1 MAFITT
7 AARSELIAL
16 YVAMFKAAPGAH
28 NLTDMV
34 TAYEAGGTT
43 NTIAKTLAAK
53 ADYATVYPGFTTAQ
67 EFSASLVA
75 TLLGSDVTAAITTWA
90 TDYVVGLLNA
100 GQSRADATV
109 TAVKALRA
117 TTNTEFTVAQ
127 ATLANE
133 VDVASYY
140 SMTKG
145 LGTATT
151 TLATLQGVIAGIT
164 SVAATVAAA
173 KASADVVA
181 VVPGL
186 PFTLT
191 TGVDALNGTA
201 GNDTFNA
208 ITKDATPAIGF
219 TSLDTLDGGDGNDS
233 LLLSFTGVVN
243 TTTAV
248 ATSVKNIETAA
259 ITAAGT
265 VTTDTTAWAGL
276 TTLTT
281 AGIAGNSTTAAS
293 TTAVTA
299 VDSALAAGALSVLG
313 GSSVLA
319 TATAQ
324 AAGTITVGSAAAAPT
339 GAVTVVASGS
349 HVAGAN
355 NTLGAIA
362 VTGGSSVSVT
372 QTTGIT
378 AAQTAAASTNATAVS
393 TAGGNY
399 TETLSAVT
407 VQGTSLTKSVTVAQ
421 DAAVAVKAYVAGTA
435 AVYTVAGKI
444 GVANGAVTVTDLN
457 TAGKD
462 DSIAALTLNN
472 FGASTFTGNAL
483 TTLNTTNTGTSL
495 TLGISQS
502 AGNKTA
508 APTTLTIN
516 ASGSTGVITDN
527 GDQYTT
533 INVVSTG
540 TSATL
545 GGLDFSN
552 ATSIAASGTG
562 TTTISA
568 ATDLGKVASI
578 TSTGGGLTY
587 TPVLGNSVAFSG
599 GAGKESIS
607 LGATT
612 KAINLGDGDNT
623 VTVSADFGTGGSVT
637 VGSSAVDVLRGTGT
651 ALASVSAS
659 NAFEAK
665 ITGFDRLAI
674 LTDGGT
680 INMANLDDINYV
692 TLPTTAGLTTVL
704 QAMGN
709 NATVIQGTAGS
720 TSTTI
725 ALQNDT
731 SSDTVNYTLSSEAG
745 VTAAALV
752 TSGFETVSITST
764 ETAVSNPLDNTSA
777 ATVAVNTIGTLTDA
791 EATTVVV
798 SGNAG
803 LTITTFAGVKVTSF
817 DASAKTR
824 GGVTYTTGALDTA
837 ATLKGG
843 AGNDVF
849 NANAATKAIAFSGAA
864 GDDTFTSSVAA
875 DSVDGGTGKD
885 TYALGTLTEL
895 AGTGTT
901 DGAVINLGATALAA
915 SDIWALTARFVATPQ
930 ASTGVAAGSAVSVF
944 SNESSTNAGVVDTL
958 TGMENATGNA
968 GIDYIMG
975 SAETNVLDG
984 AAGVDYLNGGD
995 GDDYLTGGAAA
1006 DVDTHIGGTGNDTLT
1021 MVGGDA
1027 DIYVET
1033 TTGGTDTLLV
1043 TAAGLSTAAIKSGA
1057 TVAAGIANAAG
1068 LALVG
1073 IEQIVTTTG
1082 GNTTILG
1089 AQITGQAINIAESAA
1104 GATALI
1110 VTAVGAGTT
1119 DLSKLTFTTPSY
1131 VNASGVLVTANAITS
1146 ATDTITING
1155 AGTAETI
1162 VGTSLADTFVAGAGI
1177 DVLTGGAGADVF
1189 RFEAL
1194 LDHTGAAGVDAD
1206 SILDFTT
1213 ASDKLNFGITGSGA
1227 GATIKG
1233 LTLVPG
1239 TTTAAAFG
1247 ANTVDATT
1255 VANIADVYTAI
1266 AANVAATGTF
1276 VAAQFAA
1283 SAATAAGIVAK
1294 TITFANGAAAG
1305 QYLVIND
1312 STAGFLAADDI
1323 VIKIVGTVV
1332 AADLTF
1338 TA

>member
-1 MAFITT
+1 MFGTYTT
-7 AARSELIAL
+7 
-16 YVAMFKAAPGAH
+16 
-28 NLTDMV
+28 
-34 TAYEAGGTT
+34 
-43 NTIAKTLAAK
+43 
-53 ADYATVYPGFTTAQ
+53 
-67 EFSASLVA
+67 
-75 TLLGSDVTAAITTWA
+75 
-90 TDYVVGLLNA
+90 
-100 GQSRADATV
+100 DATFG
-109 TAVKALRA
+109 A
-117 TTNTEFTVAQ
+117 
-127 ATLANE
+127 
-133 VDVASYY
+133 
-140 SMTKG
+140 
-145 LGTATT
+145 
-151 TLATLQGVIAGIT
+151 
-164 SVAATVAAA
+164 AATAWNTKVAAA
-173 KASADVVA
+173 VA
-181 VVPGL
+181 YTGATNVAIGTVNAAGSGSI
-186 PFTLT
+186 FQLT
-191 TGVDALNGTA
+191 AGVDDLPGTA

-208 ITKDATPAIGF
+208 VTKDATPAIGF
-219 TSLDTLDGGDGNDS
+219 TSLDKIDGGAGNDS
-233 LLLSFTGVVN
+233 LLLSFTGAVN

-265 VTTDTTAWAGL
+265 VTADTTAWTGL

-313 GSSVLA
+313 GSSVLV

-324 AAGTITVGSAAAAPT
+324 AAGTVTVGSAAAAPT
-339 GAVTVVASGS
+339 GDVTVVASGS

-362 VTGGSSVSVT
+362 VTGGSSISVT

-378 AAQTAAASTNATAVS
+378 ASQIAAASTNANTVS
-393 TAGGNY
+393 AGAGAGAGNY

-407 VQGTSLTKSVTVAQ
+407 VQGTSATKSVTVAQ
-421 DAAVAVKAYVAGTA
+421 DAAVAVVKYTA
-435 AVYTVAGKI
+435 PTASVYAVTGKI

-457 TAGKD
+457 TVGKD

-562 TTTISA
+562 TTTITA
-568 ATDLGKVASI
+568 ATDLAKVTSI

-587 TPVLGNSVAFSG
+587 TPVLGNTVAFSG

-637 VGSSAVDVLRGTGT
+637 VGSGVDVLRGTGT
-651 ALASVSAS
+651 ALASLSGS
-659 NAFEAK
+659 NTFEAK

-680 INMANLDDINYV
+680 INLANLDDISYV

-704 QAMGN
+704 QAVGN

-731 SSDTVNYTLSSEAG
+731 SSDTINYTLSSEAG
-745 VTAAALV
+745 VTATTLV
-752 TSGFETVSITST
+752 TSGFETVNITST

-791 EATTVVV
+791 DATTVVV
-798 SGNAG
+798 TGNAG
-803 LTITTFAGVKVTSF
+803 LTINTFTGIKVTSF

-824 GGVTYTTGALDTA
+824 GGVTYTTGALDAA

-849 NANAATKAIAFSGAA
+849 NAAAATKAVTFSGGA
-864 GDDTFTSSVAA
+864 GDDTFTSSIAA
-875 DSVDGGTGKD
+875 DSVDGGTGRD
-885 TYALGTLTEL
+885 TYSLGTLNEL

-901 DGAVINLGATALAA
+901 DGNVVNLGATALTA

-958 TGMENATGNA
+958 TGIENVTGGT

-984 AAGVDYLNGGD
+984 GAGVDYLNGGD
-995 GDDYLTGGAAA
+995 GDDYLHGGAAG
-1006 DVDTHIGGTGNDTLT
+1006 DIDTHIGGTGNDTLT
-1021 MVGGDA
+1021 MVGTQA
-1027 DIYVET
+1027 DIYVES

-1057 TVAAGIANAAG
+1057 TLAAGIANAAG
-1068 LALVG
+1068 AALIG
-1073 IEQIVTTTG
+1073 IEQIVVTSG
-1082 GNTTILG
+1082 GTTTILG
-1089 AQITGQAINIAESAA
+1089 AQITGQAIAIAET
-1104 GATALI
+1104 GVGTTPLI
-1110 VTAVGAGTT
+1110 VTAVAGGTT

-1131 VNASGVLVTANAITS
+1131 INASGVLATATALTTV
-1146 ATDTITING
+1146 TDTITING
-1155 AGTAETI
+1155 GAGTET
-1162 VGTSLADTFVAGAGI
+1162 
-1177 DVLTGGAGADVF
+1177 
-1189 RFEAL
+1189 
-1194 LDHTGAAGVDAD
+1194 
-1206 SILDFTT
+1206 
-1213 ASDKLNFGITGSGA
+1213 ITGSSQADTINNGDGIDTITGGGGA
-1227 GATIKG
+1227 DRFSIVIADADLDVITDFSAADFLTIA
-1233 LTLVPG
+1233 V
-1239 TTTAAAFG
+1239 TTAAANTYFEG
-1247 ANTVDATT
+1247 AVGTVATT
-1255 VANIADVYTAI
+1255 DEIVVLTSVGY
-1266 AANVAATGTF
+1266 ANVAAAYAAGTF
-1276 VAAQFAA
+1276 AAA
-1283 SAATAAGIVAK
+1283 SEVTVIFFDTDTNTAKVAYD
-1294 TITFANGAAAG
+1294 ANGETAGDAVELVNLTGITSLAALAAAFADG
-1305 QYLVIND
+1305 SVIY
-1312 STAGFLAADDI
+1312 S
-1323 VIKIVGTVV
+1323 
-1332 AADLTF
+1332 
-1338 TA
+1338 

>member
-1 MAFITT
+1 MSFVFPTNASQVQAFAGALFGVQVGSATMAQVNADIL
-7 AARSELIAL
+7 A
-16 YVAMFKAAPGAH
+16 
-28 NLTDMV
+28 N
-34 TAYEAGGTT
+34 GGL
-43 NTIAKTLAAK
+43 AKTLN
-53 ADYATVYPGFTTAQ
+53 G
-67 EFSASLVA
+67 
-75 TLLGSDVTAAITTWA
+75 
-90 TDYVVGLLNA
+90 
-100 GQSRADATV
+100 
-109 TAVKALRA
+109 
-117 TTNTEFTVAQ
+117 
-127 ATLANE
+127 
-133 VDVASYY
+133 YY
-140 SMTKG
+140 SATFSS
-145 LGTATT
+145 TA
-151 TLATLQGVIAGIT
+151 
-164 SVAATVAAA
+164 AAA
-173 KASADVVA
+173 KAVATNLGLTGAALTEGTAYITSQLNAAAADARGAVISNIVNMFGTYTADATFGAAATAWNTKVASAVA
-181 VVPGL
+181 YTGANNVAIGTVNAAGSGSI
-186 PFTLT
+186 FQLT
-191 TGVDALNGTA
+191 AGVDDLPGTA

-208 ITKDATPAIGF
+208 VTKDATPAIGF
-219 TSLDTLDGGDGNDS
+219 TSLDKIDGGAGNDS
-233 LLLSFTGVVN
+233 LLLSFTGAVN

-265 VTTDTTAWAGL
+265 VTTDTTAWTGL

-299 VDSALAAGALSVLG
+299 VDSALAAAALSVLG

-324 AAGTITVGSAAAAPT
+324 AAGTVTVGSAAAAPT
-339 GAVTVVASGS
+339 GDVTVVASGS

-378 AAQTAAASTNATAVS
+378 ASQIAAASTNANTVS
-393 TAGGNY
+393 AGAGAGAGNY

-407 VQGTSLTKSVTVAQ
+407 VQGTSATKSVTVAQ
-421 DAAVAVKAYVAGTA
+421 DAAVAVVKYTA
-435 AVYTVAGKI
+435 PSASVYAVTGKI
-444 GVANGAVTVTDLN
+444 GVANGAVAVTDLN
-457 TAGKD
+457 TVGKD
-462 DSIAALTLNN
+462 DSIATLTLNN

-562 TTTISA
+562 TTTITA
-568 ATDLGKVASI
+568 ATDLAKVTSI

-587 TPVLGNSVAFSG
+587 TPVLGNTVAFSG

-637 VGSSAVDVLRGTGT
+637 VGSGVDVLRGTGT
-651 ALASVSAS
+651 ALASLSAS

-680 INMANLDDINYV
+680 INLANLDDISYV
-692 TLPTTAGLTTVL
+692 TLPTTTGLTTVL
-704 QAMGN
+704 QAVGN
-709 NATVIQGTAGS
+709 NATVIQGTVGS

-731 SSDTVNYTLSSEAG
+731 SSDTINYTLSSEAG
-745 VTAAALV
+745 VTATTLV
-752 TSGFETVSITST
+752 TSGFETVNITST
-764 ETAVSNPLDNTSA
+764 ETATLAPLDNTSA
-777 ATVAVNTIGTLTDA
+777 ATVAVNVIGTLTDA

-803 LTITTFAGVKVTSF
+803 LTINTFTGIKVTSF

-824 GGVTYTTGALDTA
+824 GGVTYTTGQLDAA

-849 NANAATKAIAFSGAA
+849 NAAAATKAVTFSGGA

-875 DSVDGGTGKD
+875 DSVDGGTGRD
-885 TYALGTLTEL
+885 GYALSPGAVLEV
-895 AGTGTT
+895 AGVSNVTGS
-901 DGAVINLGATALAA
+901 VINLGATALAS
-915 SDIWALTARFVATPQ
+915 SDIWTLAAQYLAGSQ
-930 ASTGVAAGSAVSVF
+930 ASVAAGSAANLF
-944 SNESSTNAGVVDTL
+944 GGESSTNAVVIDTL
-958 TGMENATGNA
+958 TSIENATGND

-995 GDDYLTGGAAA
+995 GDDYLTGGAAGA
-1006 DVDTHIGGTGNDTLT
+1006 IDTLIGGTGNDTLT

-1057 TVAAGIANAAG
+1057 TLAAGIANAAG
-1068 LALVG
+1068 AALIG
-1073 IEQIVTTTG
+1073 IEQIVVTSG
-1082 GNTTILG
+1082 GTTTILG
-1089 AQITGQAINIAESAA
+1089 AQITGQAIAIAET
-1104 GATALI
+1104 GVGTTPLI
-1110 VTAVGAGTT
+1110 VTAVAGGTT

-1131 VNASGVLVTANAITS
+1131 INASGVLATATALTTV
-1146 ATDTITING
+1146 TDTITING
-1155 AGTAETI
+1155 GAGTET
-1162 VGTSLADTFVAGAGI
+1162 
-1177 DVLTGGAGADVF
+1177 
-1189 RFEAL
+1189 
-1194 LDHTGAAGVDAD
+1194 
-1206 SILDFTT
+1206 
-1213 ASDKLNFGITGSGA
+1213 ITGSSQADTINNGDGIDTITGGGGA
-1227 GATIKG
+1227 DRFSIVIADADLDVITDFSAADFLTIA
-1233 LTLVPG
+1233 V
-1239 TTTAAAFG
+1239 TTAAANTYFEG
-1247 ANTVDATT
+1247 AVGTVATT
-1255 VANIADVYTAI
+1255 DEIVVLTSVGY
-1266 AANVAATGTF
+1266 ANVAAAYAAGTF
-1276 VAAQFAA
+1276 AAA
-1283 SAATAAGIVAK
+1283 SEVTVIFFDTDTNTAKVAYD
-1294 TITFANGAAAG
+1294 ANGETAGDAVELVNLTGITSLAALAAAFADG
-1305 QYLVIND
+1305 SVIY
-1312 STAGFLAADDI
+1312 S
-1323 VIKIVGTVV
+1323 
-1332 AADLTF
+1332 
-1338 TA
+1338 